1 MSTATATLETT
12 AAKNDT
18 TQQMQTLYTR
28 LDSPLGELLL
38 TGDGTRLQ
46 GLHMQAGK
54 TRMATKK
61 GWREEP
67 GAFATVAQQLEEYF
81 HGERTSFDGLDLDP
95 KGTPFQVRVWAELR
109 RIPYGETI
117 SYGELARRLD
127 QPSAFRAVGLANGRN
142 PIAVIIPCHRVI
154 GANGSLTGFGGGL
167 PNKRLLLELEAARAQ
182 PRML

>member
-1 MSTATATLETT
+1 MSTAAAAAAATLEQT
-12 AAKNDT
+12 ANDA
-18 TQQMQTLYTR
+18 QATLYTR

-54 TRMATKK
+54 TRVATRKD
-61 GWREEP
+61 WREEP
-67 GAFATVAQQLEEYF
+67 EAFATVARQLEEYF
-81 HGERTSFDGLDLDP
+81 RGERMSFEDLDLDP
-95 KGTPFQVRVWAELR
+95 KGTPFQERVWAELR

-142 PIAVIIPCHRVI
+142 PIAVVIPCHRVI
-154 GANGSLTGFGGGL
+154 GADGSLTGFGGGL
-167 PNKRLLLELEAARAQ
+167 PNKQLLLELEASRAQ